1 VLNSPG
7 QTPDSRTFARQIHG
21 TQMSVNTMLK
31 LIRSNEQAS
40 PTLPS
45 QGAGG
50 TTAPRAAAFTHTVCS
65 MQSAPHSAGNGG
77 ASSSPGCE
85 SQQGPPL
92 GTSSRTSE
100 LAPPLMVIQF
110 YKSRSNRAGSIEG
123 SRCCAEPHVEY
134 LARRRA
140 LCNLIADRVAYSGG
154 LRDWRDSLNGIP
166 AIAI

>member
-1 VLNSPG
+1 MLIDLAAPG
-7 QTPDSRTFARQIHG
+7 ALVITRACLTVRIKHQTHALLLRRSKTHG
-21 TQMSVNTMLK
+21 RQMSVNAHNAQTDP
-31 LIRSNEQAS
+31 NEQAS

-110 YKSRSNRAGSIEG
+110 YKSRSNRAWSIEG
-123 SRCCAEPHVEY
+123 SRCRAAPHVEY
-134 LARRRA
+134 LARR
-140 LCNLIADRVAYSGG
+140 
-154 LRDWRDSLNGIP
+154 
-166 AIAI
+166 